1 MPGPSPA
8 QRRLHPA
15 DLGAGALVVL
25 ALLLHA
31 HFALV
36 DARMAVDLGHYYRG
50 AMEAAR
56 AVSLDGSVRWGFAEP
71 GYAWL
76 LAALWGWV
84 GPSQGLFEAVEGL
97 WLAALGLGLWLA
109 GRAGGGPR
117 GGLVAASA
125 LLLFPLFPEGA
136 RTHWIHHPEVSL
148 GVLALG
154 LAMSL
159 PARVWAGVLV
169 GAVLA
174 LGATVRPSAAVWLA
188 LPALAWVI
196 RQGPRQ
202 WAAWAPV
209 VVGLVLGT
217 AAHAP
222 ILLSYLELRVSNR
235 GANAA
240 AVGGLL
246 PLLPIQTGLLPGLLA
261 LGLGGWGLL
270 RARGREPWLV
280 AGVSL
285 AWILGGVAVLLVSAA
300 GPSNVPTAFAGLALL
315 AGLGAGALPEG
326 WGRYG
331 AVLLGL
337 LVLLGPGTQV
347 APALGALHPATGY
360 SGHDHAQNYL
370 VPRVSGLSAA
380 RLVEAAA
387 QVCPPERQPRPIPA
401 QGPPCRIISS
411 AGLVHPSWEDD
422 GGLGFFLAGTGGVQ
436 VYPAPGLMDQRPF
449 QAAVESACA
458 GPLPDPSGRFPQA
471 AQVFAGWA
479 QRMEP
484 AVEVQGNGC
493 TLRWF
498 RSN

>member
-1 MPGPSPA
+1 MPGPA
-8 QRRLHPA
+8 QRRLLFA
-15 DLGAGALVVL
+15 DLGALGLVGL

-56 AVSLDGSVRWGFAEP
+56 AASLDGSVRWGFAEP

-76 LAALWGWV
+76 LAALWGWL
-84 GPSQGLFEAVEGL
+84 GPSQALFEAVEGL
-97 WLAALGLGLWLA
+97 WLGCLGLGLWQA

-125 LLLFPLFPEGA
+125 VLLFPLFPEGA

-148 GVLALG
+148 GVLGLG
-154 LAMSL
+154 LAMQL
-159 PARVWAGVLV
+159 PRRAWAGALV

-196 RQGPRQ
+196 RVGPRS
-202 WAAWAPV
+202 WRAWSPV
-209 VVGLVLGT
+209 LAGLALGT

-240 AVGGLL
+240 AVGSIL
-246 PLLPIQTGLLPGLLA
+246 PLLPVQTGLLPGLLA
-261 LGLGGWGLL
+261 LGLGGWGLA

-285 AWILGGVAVLLVSAA
+285 AWLAGGLVVLVVSAA

-315 AGLGAGALPEG
+315 AGLGAGALPAG

-337 LVLLGPGTQV
+337 LVLLGPVTQLLPV
-347 APALGALHPATGY
+347 LGVLHPATGF
-360 SGHDHAQNYL
+360 SGHDHPQNFL
-370 VPRVSGLSAA
+370 VPRSMGLSAE
-380 RLVEAAA
+380 RLVSAAREA
-387 QVCPPERQPRPIPA
+387 CPPDRQPRSMPA
-401 QGPPCRIISS
+401 QGPPCRVIASS
-411 AGLVHPSWEDD
+411 GLVHPSWEDD
-422 GGLGFFLAGTGGVQ
+422 GGLGFFLAGIDGVQ
-436 VYPAPGLMDQRPF
+436 VYPAPGLVDQRPF
-449 QAAVESACA
+449 QAAVQSACT
-458 GPLPDPSGRFPQA
+458 GPVPDPSGRFPEA
-471 AQVFAGWA
+471 AGVFEDWV
-479 QRMEP
+479 QRMDT
-484 AVEVQGNGC
+484 VTEVQGNGC
-493 TLRWF
+493 TLRWYAL
-498 RSN
+498 REP